1 MLERAVENWLDRASE
16 RSFQVPF
23 CYMLARQGYKVV
35 HVSSHND
42 MELGK
47 DILAVDKKGVPCAF
61 QLKGGDITLAKWRSE
76 VGEQMLDL
84 AYGKVVHPSIDASK
98 RHRPFLVTN
107 GQIRENVVRA
117 LGEVNQTLKERGL
130 RPIET
135 KVRGDLV
142 DEAKA
147 LQSDL
152 WPSELGDAARD
163 LLELY
168 LHDGR
173 DVFPK
178 RKLAVL
184 LESTLPFEKT
194 DKGKPQPKTTCNRAI
209 ASAAILTSLV
219 LSGFTEKG
227 NHVAEVEAWTVY
239 VAYSLALAER
249 WDLAPKYYQAEVGI
263 ALQAIENKLVDLAE
277 EVMERDHLAEG
288 LIAADEPFR
297 DIRRQWLAALLC
309 VLGIWRKAAGEAPGD
324 VDRFIKGFSEE
335 SLDRTSFLWGE
346 AAIPQFLAV
355 YWHNRFINARSG
367 RADRLLAALARYV
380 CRTKKR
386 GGEGVLPDVYT
397 EAADF
402 LPYLA
407 DQSLE
412 NILADG
418 PLRGYRLAKEPLDTD
433 WKGYSHVLEGLVHL
447 LVQQNWKGKVR
458 ELWPDVTRTN
468 LHTFEFDEPWHF
480 YRWQNEK
487 GAERVVVPKRTQRW
501 DELRDAAGNSS
512 GATVPNLIRR
522 HPVFALLFL
531 CVYPHRTNSAVLR
544 WLNVGLKEAVRGA

>member
-1 MLERAVENWLDRASE
+1 M
-16 RSFQVPF
+16 
-23 CYMLARQGYKVV
+23 
-35 HVSSHND
+35 SSHND

-47 DILAVDKKGVPCAF
+47 DVLAVDKKGVPCAY

-117 LGEVNQTLKERGL
+117 LEEVNQTLKERGL
-130 RPIET
+130 KPIET

-152 WPSELGDAARD
+152 WPSELGDAARG

-194 DKGKPQPKTTCNRAI
+194 EKGKPQPKTTCNRAI
-209 ASAAILTSLV
+209 ASAAVLTSLV

-249 WDLAPKYYQAEVGI
+249 WNLTPKYYQAEVRI

-297 DIRRQWLAALLC
+297 EIRRQWVASLLC
-309 VLGIWRKAAGEAPGD
+309 VFGLWRRAAGEAPGD
-324 VDRFIKGFSEE
+324 VDRFISRFSEE
-335 SLDRTSFLWGE
+335 ILDRPSFLWGE
-346 AAIPQFLAV
+346 AAIPPFLAV

-380 CRTKKR
+380 ARTKR
-386 GGEGVLPDVYT
+386 PGSDGVLPDVYT

-418 PLRGYRLAKEPLDTD
+418 PLMGYRLAKEPLDTD
-433 WKGYSHVLEGLVHL
+433 WKGYSHALEGLVHL
-447 LVQQNWKGKVR
+447 LVQQNLKGKVR
-458 ELWPDVTRTN
+458 ELWPDVTRIN
-468 LHTFEFDEPWHF
+468 LHTFRFDEPWHY
-480 YRWQNEK
+480 YRWHNEE
-487 GAERVVVPKRTQRW
+487 GAEQVVVPKRTQHW
-501 DELRDAAGNSS
+501 SDLRAAADDTS
-512 GATVPNLIRR
+512 GSGLPTLARR
-522 HPVFALLFL
+522 YPVFVLLFL
-531 CVYPHRTNSAVLR
+531 CVYPHRTNAAVLR
-544 WLNVGLKEAVRGA
+544 WLNVELREAVRTA